1 MKKILALLGSIF
13 LAVFVSSVFA
23 RPVSKD
29 FNTPLTDTS
38 CLSSYHLN
46 AGFTAMEDGERVGRI
61 ELWANGKCSIIN
73 YEDDFTVTGTYDIR
87 EEITI
92 GGSTYIDFYIDGQTL
107 TGKYIWPLQDKL
119 SIIFDNLVFRLSRK

>member
-1 MKKILALLGSIF
+1 MKRVLALLGLFSAIS
-13 LAVFVSSVFA
+13 VSFVFA

-29 FNTPLTDTS
+29 FNTPFTDTS
-38 CLSSYHLN
+38 SFSAYHLD

-73 YEDDFTVTGTYDIR
+73 YEDDFTVKGTYDIR

-92 GGSTYIDFYIDGQTL
+92 GGSTYIDFYIDGKTY

-119 SIIFDNLVFRLSRK
+119 SIIFDDLVFRLSRK